1 MTILITGGLGFI
13 GGHFLRKI
21 KDKNNFDQ
29 IIVFDKMTY
38 ASNFNRVK
46 SIFEKNNFLLVKGDI
61 SNKDHVQEVFQT
73 HKPNIIHKF
82 CSRVSCR

>member
-29 IIVFDKMTY
+29 IIVFDKM
-38 ASNFNRVK
+38 VK
-46 SIFEKNNFLLVKGDI
+46 HLNTDVWQQQKRCKFALFYLSLAPL
-61 SNKDHVQEVFQT
+61 SRL
-73 HKPNIIHKF
+73 NI
-82 CSRVSCR
+82 